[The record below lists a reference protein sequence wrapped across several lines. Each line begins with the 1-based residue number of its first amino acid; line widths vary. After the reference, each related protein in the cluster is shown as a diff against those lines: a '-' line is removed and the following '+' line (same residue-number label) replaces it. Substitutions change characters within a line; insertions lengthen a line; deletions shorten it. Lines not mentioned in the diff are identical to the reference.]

1 MVVFFFSSP
10 ATLTKAQD
18 SSTSCASKLIPC
30 QPYLAT
36 TTQPPGS
43 CCNSIKEAVSKE
55 LPCLCKI
62 YNDPTLFKSLG
73 LNVSQAI
80 MLSQRCGV
88 TTDLSNCSG
97 IVDSDFLLVWFM
109 FFFRGWLMVLSLLR
123 FKKLQFDLKL
133 LFVSHKQKTE
143 NSRYWFSSFSL

>member
-1 MVVFFFSSP
+1 MASPLKISMMAMMVVVFISST

-30 QPYLAT
+30 QPYLST

-43 CCNSIKEAVSKE
+43 CCNSIKEAVAKE

-62 YNDPTLFKSLG
+62 YNDPNLFKSLG
-73 LNVSQAI
+73 LNVSQAV

-88 TTDLSNCSG
+88 TTDLSNCNASAPSPTGSVPGKDGENDGSRMSSWTGFSG
-97 IVDSDFLLVWFM
+97 LLV
-109 FFFRGWLMVLSLLR
+109 LSVASLL
-123 FKKLQFDLKL
+123 
-133 LFVSHKQKTE
+133 
-143 NSRYWFSSFSL
+143 Y

>member
-1 MVVFFFSSP
+1 MASSLKISMVAMMVVFFSST

-30 QPYLAT
+30 QPYLTT

-43 CCNSIKEAVSKE
+43 CCNSIKEAVAKE

-62 YNDPTLFKSLG
+62 YNDPNLFKSLG

-88 TTDLSNCSG
+88 TTDLSNCSASAASPTG
-97 IVDSDFLLVWFM
+97 SAVPGKDGENDGSRISWTGFSGLLLV
-109 FFFRGWLMVLSLLR
+109 LSVASLL
-123 FKKLQFDLKL
+123 
-133 LFVSHKQKTE
+133 
-143 NSRYWFSSFSL
+143 Y